1 MTAFEDLCPKR
12 ISNYPKFP
20 TELVAKVPMTNRVID
35 SEGSFWEYHHKS
47 HREGSPYVYW
57 VFLGNLLMTGSKL
70 IERK

>member
-1 MTAFEDLCPKR
+1 
-12 ISNYPKFP
+12 
-20 TELVAKVPMTNRVID
+20 MTNRVID
-35 SEGSFWEYHHKS
+35 SEGSFWEYYHKS